1 LDPVWAGPLKSAQLE
16 KSGLN
21 CPDGL
26 ILSGPNT
33 FIQVQLT
40 SILSRPLLADSN
52 EEKEKHKNK
61 N

>member
-1 LDPVWAGPLKSAQLE
+1 LDPVWAGLLKSAQLE
-16 KSGLN
+16 KIGLN

-26 ILSGPNT
+26 ILGGPKT
-33 FIQVQLT
+33 FIHVHLT

-52 EEKEKHKNK
+52 EEKEKHKKK